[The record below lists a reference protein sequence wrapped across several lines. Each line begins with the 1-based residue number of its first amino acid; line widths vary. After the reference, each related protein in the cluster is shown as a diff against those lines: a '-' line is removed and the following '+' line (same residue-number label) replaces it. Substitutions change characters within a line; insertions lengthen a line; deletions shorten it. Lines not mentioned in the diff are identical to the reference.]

1 MRKATTSTNKQLN
14 LLTRMRPEVS
24 VQAPLNEEE
33 RRELVSH
40 LAQLLIEAA
49 RSSERKPEEP
59 RDE

>member
-1 MRKATTSTNKQLN
+1 MGKVTASTNKQLN

-24 VQAPLNEEE
+24 VQARLSEEE
-33 RRELVSH
+33 RRELVTH

-49 RSSERKPEEP
+49 RSSERKPEES